1 MAGRPIEAGG
11 VGLNRDGVRRMA
23 AGRTGPCPALSV
35 SGLGDGGD
43 EVPLSYL
50 LLI

>member
-1 MAGRPIEAGG
+1 MAGRPTEVGG
-11 VGLNRDGVRRMA
+11 VGLNRDGVGRMA
-23 AGRTGPCPALSV
+23 AGRTGPCPDLLI